1 VFNVP
6 CCWFAIVSASH
17 KRKKATAGRY
27 GIPRNFGD
35 PPLRAGVAFERVV
48 LCDVSYELVK
58 PAVRAARE
66 K

>member
-1 VFNVP
+1 
-6 CCWFAIVSASH
+6 VSASH

-27 GIPRNFGD
+27 GIPRKFGD